1 MTFLRPNDAKK
12 NSRVELAEGKEVNS
26 HVEQINTEGKL
37 AIGLEQ
43 EAKYQKGLS
52 FLKQLEQ
59 YKQKDRDARETLAND
74 RTFQF
79 EMGGGDAQATAN
91 IIKGNEEHKVAGQV
105 VYDGK
110 YLVRYKDSKGINT
123 IGGLNQKALPDDH
136 PLKNVERV
144 LPADYIEH
152 HQARLQKANDWVTEK
167 AKSNVNYEPL
177 REVIVDMHFNMK
189 TDGFDEFI
197 NGRFGKALSER
208 NFDKASKELL
218 LNKEGSGPSKYL
230 NDVGQRAKANS
241 KLLKSLGEQYVSSV
255 ATQNMS
261 EELSDSFVPLPV
273 KSSESVNPQS
283 EKQTD
288 KKKRLP
294 DVPSE
299 GFTGFNIPT

>member
-1 MTFLRPNDAKK
+1 
-12 NSRVELAEGKEVNS
+12 
-26 HVEQINTEGKL
+26 
-37 AIGLEQ
+37 
-43 EAKYQKGLS
+43 
-52 FLKQLEQ
+52 
-59 YKQKDRDARETLAND
+59 
-74 RTFQF
+74 
-79 EMGGGDAQATAN
+79 
-91 IIKGNEEHKVAGQV
+91 
-105 VYDGK
+105 
-110 YLVRYKDSKGINT
+110 
-123 IGGLNQKALPDDH
+123 
-136 PLKNVERV
+136 
-144 LPADYIEH
+144 
-152 HQARLQKANDWVTEK
+152 
-167 AKSNVNYEPL
+167 
-177 REVIVDMHFNMK
+177 MK